1 MRAAVAVLL
10 RDEDIVSRIQRVSL
24 AYGGL
29 LRAFGVVAAIS
40 TFVMMVLVVANVIG
54 RYLFNKPI
62 TGAFEI
68 TESLLVVIIMLG
80 LALTQYHDGHI
91 RVTILT
97 RRMPPWWA
105 RFAKICALIIGA
117 VFFSWCAYAS
127 WEFAY
132 QSYSFNE
139 QEWGTITF
147 PLYPFKFVVFL
158 GVVLLTIQFVLDTIS
173 EITRLPSADRSA
185 AVEDL

>member
-1 MRAAVAVLL
+1 VPPRLL
-10 RDEDIVSRIQRVSL
+10 PGDKLLGFLRLRR

-29 LRAFGVVAAIS
+29 LHAFGLISAGS
-40 TFVMMVLVVANVIG
+40 TFIMLVLVVANVIG
-54 RYLFNKPI
+54 RYVFNAPI

-68 TESLLVVIIMLG
+68 TESLLVVSIMLG

-97 RRMPPWWA
+97 RRMSPRWA
-105 RFAKICALIIGA
+105 RYAQIGTLMLGA
-117 VFFSWCAYAS
+117 AFFTWCAYAS
-127 WEFAY
+127 WKFAY

-158 GVVLLTIQFVLDTIS
+158 GVVLLAVQFVIDAIGD
-173 EITRLPSADRSA
+173 IARPSPIDRPST
-185 AVEDL
+185 VEL

>member
-1 MRAAVAVLL
+1 MSRFQRLRLAYGRLLHAFGLVSAGSIFAVLL
-10 RDEDIVSRIQRVSL
+10 
-24 AYGGL
+24 
-29 LRAFGVVAAIS
+29 
-40 TFVMMVLVVANVIG
+40 LVVANVIG
-54 RYLFNKPI
+54 RYLFNAPI

-80 LALTQYHDGHI
+80 LALTQFHDGHI

-97 RRMPPWWA
+97 RRLPPAGA
-105 RFAKICALIIGA
+105 RLAKAATLMLGG
-117 VFFSWCAYAS
+117 VFFAWCAYAS
-127 WEFAY
+127 WKFAY

-158 GVVLLTIQFVLDTIS
+158 GVVLLAVQFALDAIEES
-173 EITRLPSADRSA
+173 SKSQSADQPA
-185 AVEDL
+185 AAETLE

>member
-1 MRAAVAVLL
+1 MPLPITRLL
-10 RDEDIVSRIQRVSL
+10 IEPKVSRFQRL
-24 AYGGL
+24 CRAYGRLLHAFGL
-29 LRAFGVVAAIS
+29 LSAIS
-40 TFVMMVLVVANVIG
+40 IFAMLVLVVANVIG
-54 RYLFNKPI
+54 RYTFNAPI

-97 RRMPPWWA
+97 RRMPHQWA
-105 RFAKICALIIGA
+105 RLAKIGTLLLGA
-117 VFFSWCAYAS
+117 VFFAWCAYAS
-127 WEFAY
+127 WKFAY
-132 QSYSFNE
+132 ESYSFNE

-158 GVVLLTIQFVLDTIS
+158 GVVLLAVQFLLDTIN
-173 EITRLPSADRSA
+173 EIARLPA
-185 AVEDL
+185 AGQPAVREVP

>member
-1 MRAAVAVLL
+1 MPRF
-10 RDEDIVSRIQRVSL
+10 QRFCR
-24 AYGGL
+24 AYGRLLHAFGL
-29 LRAFGVVAAIS
+29 LSAIS
-40 TFVMMVLVVANVIG
+40 IFVMLLLVVANVIG
-54 RYLFNKPI
+54 RYLFNAPI

-97 RRMPPWWA
+97 RRMPQQWA
-105 RFAKICALIIGA
+105 WLAKIVALLLGA
-117 VFFSWCAYAS
+117 VFFAWCGYAS
-127 WEFAY
+127 WKFAY

-147 PLYPFKFVVFL
+147 PLYPFKFVVFV
-158 GVVLLTIQFVLDTIS
+158 GIVLLAVQFVLDTIN
-173 EITRLPSADRSA
+173 EIARSPSARQPA
-185 AVEDL
+185 MIEGP

>member
-1 MRAAVAVLL
+1 VPGFQRLRRAYGRLLHAFGLVSAVATFMMLL
-10 RDEDIVSRIQRVSL
+10 L
-24 AYGGL
+24 
-29 LRAFGVVAAIS
+29 VA
-40 TFVMMVLVVANVIG
+40 ANVIG
-54 RYLFNKPI
+54 RYLFNAPI

-68 TESLLVVIIMLG
+68 TESLLVVGIMLG

-97 RRMPPWWA
+97 RRMPPSRA
-105 RFAKICALIIGA
+105 RYARIFALIIGA
-117 VFFSWCAYAS
+117 VFFAWCAYAS
-127 WEFAY
+127 WRFAY

-158 GVVLLTIQFVLDTIS
+158 GVVLLALQFALDAIDD
-173 EITRLPSADRSA
+173 LAGAPSADRPA
-185 AVEDL
+185 AAEVR